1 MPDTTANLGLPLL
14 LPAQA
19 QKHVTHNEALLL
31 LDILVQARVEDR
43 SRTAPPAAP
52 AEGAAHIVAPGGTG
66 DWAGQDGQIAAFLG
80 GAWLFVAPKPGWSLH
95 VAAEDLRLTCTA
107 PGVWATPAQTVQ
119 MAAGLGI
126 QATPDTVNRLAVSAP
141 ATLLTHAGAGHQ
153 LKLNKAAAAD
163 TASLLYQSN
172 WSGRAEMGLAGSDDF
187 SLKVSGDGSTWAT
200 ALAADRS
207 TGRVRLPAG
216 ARLPDGTAAT
226 PALAFDSSPGTGVF
240 RAAADQIGLACAGAT
255 RVAVSAAALQVDVPL
270 TGTAVTQSQSDTTA
284 GRLMRV
290 GDFGLGQ
297 RISHDA
303 TQDLNTIAPGFFG
316 NASQSSVP
324 LNAPLTG
331 LNRWAGVHVSAQGS
345 VTPTTAMQIAARTNT
360 APALFHRRCES
371 TVWQP
376 WVRVY
381 DTANLLGAVSQ
392 TAGAPTGAVLE
403 RGSNANGDYLRLAD
417 GTQICSRTMTA
428 TAAAVTTWTFPAG
441 FIAAPAVSG
450 SAVAA
455 VLSALCLEAAPGLSS
470 LSFSLRDKA
479 DLRRA
484 DPVAL
489 MAVGRWF

>member
-43 SRTAPPAAP
+43 SRTAPPAA
-52 AEGAAHIVAPGGTG
+52 ASEGAAHLVAPGGTG
-66 DWAGQDGQIAAFLG
+66 AWAGQDGRIAAFLG
-80 GAWLFVAPKPGWSLH
+80 GAWLFVTPRTGWSLH
-95 VAAEDLRLTCTA
+95 VAAEDLRITCTG
-107 PGVWATPAQTVQ
+107 PGVWATPAQMMQ
-119 MAAGLGI
+119 LAAGLGI
-126 QATPDTVNRLAVSAP
+126 QATPDAVNRLAVSAQ

-153 LKLNKAAAAD
+153 LKLNKAGSAE
-163 TASLLYQSN
+163 TVSLLYQSN

-187 SLKVSGDGSTWAT
+187 SLKVSGDGSAWVT
-200 ALAADRS
+200 ALAADRN

-216 ARLPDGTAAT
+216 ARLPDGGAGT

-240 RAAADQIGLACAGAT
+240 RPAADQIGLACAGVTRAT
-255 RVAVSAAALQVDVPL
+255 LTGTALQVDVPV
-270 TGTAVTQSQSDTTA
+270 TGTAVTQSQSDTTT

-290 GDFGLGQ
+290 GDFGLGA
-297 RISHDA
+297 RINHDA
-303 TQDLNTIAPGFFG
+303 TQDMNTLAPGFFG

-324 LNAPLTG
+324 LNAPLSG
-331 LNRWAGVHVSAQGS
+331 LNRWAGLGVWAQG
-345 VTPTTAMQIAARTNT
+345 TAAPTTAMQIAARTNT
-360 APALFHRRCES
+360 APALFYRRCES
-371 TVWQP
+371 TAWQP

-381 DTANLLGAVSQ
+381 DTANLLGTVSQ

-428 TAAAVTTWTFPAG
+428 SAAAATVWTFPAG

-455 VLSALCLEAAPGLSS
+455 VLSAFCLEAAPGLSS

-484 DPVAL
+484 DSVTL